1 MDRTEEKEWKMQT
14 PFWRGSQR
22 ERQVVQVKGCSPERH
37 LGSNCTAGL
46 HGRYRCTIIRSLAQA
61 PVWQWRRQPA
71 SPGCSVSSRIGCW
84 NHLLTWLSSAFPHFH
99 RFLFLIKF
107 SRFFLVKFLS
117 SVAQMITIFIWFPSI
132 SADSFLSSVVLA
144 RCRCADQ
151 ITWSGARLWCE
162 HLWFWQSTK
171 VEHSPAEWFCKN
183 CGFTAAGRIGRPSPS
198 ESQHWHDRVVGISL
212 KNDVQHVQT
221 KVVVLT
227 PVTEHVASYLKR
239 KLYWVKQRTC
249 CESRASGETMRSL
262 F

>member
-1 MDRTEEKEWKMQT
+1 MQT

-132 SADSFLSSVVLA
+132 SADSFRFGRVGEMQVCRPNNLIRCETVMWTSVILTKYKSRTLADGMVLQKLWIYSSWSDRTSKSKWVTTSA
-144 RCRCADQ
+144 RSCRGYFFKKMMCNMFKQ
-151 ITWSGARLWCE
+151 KWPFW
-162 HLWFWQSTK
+162 HL
-171 VEHSPAEWFCKN
+171 
-183 CGFTAAGRIGRPSPS
+183 
-198 ESQHWHDRVVGISL
+198 
-212 KNDVQHVQT
+212 
-221 KVVVLT
+221 
-227 PVTEHVASYLKR
+227 
-239 KLYWVKQRTC
+239 
-249 CESRASGETMRSL
+249 
-262 F
+262 